1 MNLKPGDFYGGERET
16 KQSDRIP
23 GLIKA
28 GDILISHHA
37 RVRMF
42 ERNVS
47 TDDLIAI
54 ISSGEIIEE
63 YPEDE
68 PCPSFLI
75 MGVIGA
81 TAYHTVIGLCRDHI
95 RVITVYIPEEDKWF
109 EYRKRRDES

>member
-1 MNLKPGDFYGGERET
+1 M
-16 KQSDRIP
+16 KQSDRIVK
-23 GLIKA
+23 LIKS
-28 GDILISHHA
+28 GEILISHHA

-63 YPEDE
+63 YPDDE

-75 MGVIGA
+75 MGFIDA
-81 TAYHTVIGLCRDHI
+81 TAYHTVIGLCQDHI
-95 RVITVYIPEEDKWF
+95 RVITVYIPEEDKWI
-109 EYRKRRDES
+109 EYRRRRNES